1 MLSPERWRRLA
12 PILDEALDLAPD
24 LRSAYLQRACL
35 GDDELRAGVERLLE
49 AEAASGDFLEDSA
62 DAYFEPPVEDT
73 RLGPWR
79 IVREL
84 ARGGMGAVYLA
95 ERADGQFEQTA
106 ALKVIRGGMDSAE
119 VRRRFLAERRILAR
133 LEHPNI
139 ARLLDGGLTSDG
151 RPWFAMEY
159 VAGEPLIAHADARA
173 LSVPD
178 RLRLFEEVCEAVR
191 YAHQNLVV
199 HRDLKPSNVL
209 VTSEGRVK
217 LLDFGISKLLED
229 GAAGEAAAPM
239 TRTELRVLTPE
250 YAAPEQVRGEAVTT
264 ATDVYALGG
273 VLYELLAGRR
283 AHRLERHTAS
293 EIERIVCDTEPE
305 PPSMAASGS
314 AQRRRALRGDL
325 DTIVLKALQK
335 DPARR
340 YPSADALLEDIR
352 RARGGLPITAR
363 PDSFGYRSRK
373 FLRRHRMAVAGAAL
387 LILVLVAGL
396 AATLWQAQAK
406 AREAAKA
413 REVQRYV
420 VDLFKVSDPAESRG
434 RTVTARELLERGVR
448 RVDSALV
455 GQPAVQEEMLGIL
468 GTIHRELGLYPEA
481 DTLLRRGV
489 AVAERLYGPDH
500 PEVAARLT
508 DLGTVLKELGE
519 LAPAESV
526 LERAVAIRRRALG
539 AGHVDVAT
547 SMGELA
553 SVLVHAGRYE
563 RAESLYRAVMAVD
576 IERYGRDSPEVATD
590 LNNIGVLLGDR
601 QGRLREADS
610 AYRASLSI
618 RLRTLDPGHPTVI
631 TLQSNIASNLH
642 SMGRFAEAES
652 LQREVLAARRRL
664 YPRGHPD
671 VAYSLH
677 VLAATLVSRG
687 AWAEAESL
695 DVEALAQRR
704 RYLGD
709 DHPTTMATLNN
720 LAVVR
725 YRMGDLAGSEQ
736 AFREAVAIWRRT
748 LGSDHPY
755 TMSAVKSLGAVLS
768 EQGRYGEAEPLLREA
783 MRRESGR
790 RGDSTVDGAI
800 TRRSLGVLLYR
811 TRRFP
816 EAERVL
822 REAVAIYRRELP
834 AEHPRTAEALV
845 ALGDVLVARGR
856 MVEADSVLRE
866 ALAIREEK
874 LGGEDLRTEEAREA
888 LGRELIARGRTEG
901 EAMVLAACRAYRASP
916 WAGRQAA
923 RCDVAPN

>member
-1 MLSPERWRRLA
+1 MLTPERWRRVA
-12 PILDEALDLAPD
+12 PILDEALHLAPE
-24 LRSAYLQRACL
+24 LRPAFLESECL
-35 GDDELRAGVERLLE
+35 GDDELCAEVERLIE
-49 AEAASGDFLEDSA
+49 AEAASGGFLEETA
-62 DAYFEPPVEDT
+62 DTYLEPPLEDM
-73 RLGPWR
+73 RLGAWR

-84 ARGGMGAVYLA
+84 GRGGMGAVYLA
-95 ERADGQFEQTA
+95 ERADGQFEQSV

-119 VRRRFLAERRILAR
+119 IRRRFLAERRILAR

-159 VAGEPLIAHADARA
+159 VAGEPLVAHADARA

-209 VTSEGRVK
+209 VTSDGRIK

-229 GAAGEAAAPM
+229 GAAGDLAAPM
-239 TRTELRVLTPE
+239 TLTELRVLTPE

-283 AHRLERHTAS
+283 AHRLERHTAT
-293 EIERIVCDTEPE
+293 EIERVVCEIEPE
-305 PPSMAASGS
+305 PPSVAAGS
-314 AQRRRALRGDL
+314 RQRRRALHGDL

-340 YPSADALLEDIR
+340 YPSAEALLDDIR
-352 RARGGLPITAR
+352 RARTGLPIAAR

-373 FLRRHRMAVAGAAL
+373 FLRRHRVAVAGTAL
-387 LILVLVAGL
+387 LILTLVAGL

-413 REVQRYV
+413 REVQRYL
-420 VDLFKVSDPAESRG
+420 VDLFQVSDPAESRG
-434 RTVTARELLERGVR
+434 RVVTARELLDRGVR
-448 RVDSALV
+448 RVDSLA
-455 GQPAVQEEMLGIL
+455 GQPAVQEELLGIL
-468 GTIHRELGLYPEA
+468 GTIHRELGLYPQA

-489 AVAERLYGPDH
+489 SVAERVYGPDH

-508 DLGTVLKELGE
+508 ELGTVLKELGD
-519 LAPAESV
+519 LAAAESV
-526 LERAVAIRRRALG
+526 LGRAVEIRRRALG
-539 AGHVDVAT
+539 PDHVDVAT

-553 SVLVHAGRYE
+553 NVLGDAGRYE
-563 RAESLYRAVMAVD
+563 RAESLYRAVLAVD
-576 IERYGRDSPEVATD
+576 MKGYGREAPEVATD
-590 LNNIGVLLGDR
+590 LNNLGVLLGDLQNR
-601 QGRLREADS
+601 YAEADS
-610 AYRASLSI
+610 VYRAALAI
-618 RLRTLDPGHPTVI
+618 RLRTLDRGHPSVV
-631 TLQSNIASNLH
+631 TLESNIASNLH

-664 YPRGHPD
+664 YPQGHPD
-671 VAYSLH
+671 VAYALH
-677 VLAATLVSRG
+677 VLAATLSSRG
-687 AWAEAESL
+687 KWAEAESL

-709 DHPTTMATLNN
+709 DHPVTMASLNN
-720 LAVVR
+720 LAVLR

-755 TMSAVKSLGAVLS
+755 TLTAVRNLGAVLS
-768 EQGRYGEAEPLLREA
+768 EEGRYADAEPLLREA
-783 MRRESGR
+783 LRGMGR
-790 RGDSTVDGAI
+790 GGADSSIDGAV

-811 TRRFP
+811 TRRLT
-816 EAERVL
+816 EAERLL
-822 REAVAIYRRELP
+822 REALAIYRRDLP
-834 AEHPRTAEALV
+834 ADHPRTAEALV

-856 MVEADSVLRE
+856 MVEADSLLRE

-874 LGGEDLRTEEAREA
+874 LGGQDLRTEEAREA
-888 LGRELIARGRTEG
+888 LGRELIARGQTEG
-901 EAMVLAACRAYRASP
+901 EALVLAACRAYRTSP

-923 RCDVAPN
+923 RCDAAPD